1 MDLLLL
7 ISLPQPVQTVLYFLL
22 AILVLLIMIT
32 VHELGHYIVGKIF
45 KFKIEEFAIGFG
57 PAIYKKVKKN
67 GEVFSI
73 RLLPLGGFCA
83 FAGED
88 ELEDE
93 RKAKSKKVDDGNACG
108 NGNACVDSNASYNSS
123 AGSDGFFDDNSSDV
137 GQKLNYDND
146 AKNHFNNKP
155 PWQRI
160 LVLISGALMNFLLA
174 ILVSAVFLGVYGC
187 PAYKVMSFT
196 DNKGNYH
203 AVSAPFMEEDVIVS
217 IDGKNV
223 YMLTDLMDA
232 IGDKKDGE
240 VVSIVVLRDG
250 KKTNLDVTIG
260 GYEIENVE
268 SVGETLSNIG
278 VPALYKTSIRFGF
291 FEMIG
296 RVFEYTLK
304 IGLSVLMILGQ
315 LITGKLGLSAM
326 GGTVT
331 TIATTAQGVQT
342 YGMEFL
348 LQITSL
354 IGVNLAIF
362 NLLPIP
368 ALDGSKVVFT
378 SIEWI
383 RGKPINRRVESFIHL
398 FGIAFLFAFAI
409 LVDLQHCF

>member
-7 ISLPQPVQTVLYFLL
+7 TSLPQIVQTVLYFLL
-22 AILVLLIMIT
+22 AILVLLVMIT

-88 ELEDE
+88 ELEEE
-93 RKAKSKKVDDGNACG
+93 RKAKANKLDGGDTN
-108 NGNACVDSNASYNSS
+108 
-123 AGSDGFFDDNSSDV
+123 DGFFDDDKDV
-137 GQKLNYDND
+137 SNLSVDLNIDT
-146 AKNHFNNKP
+146 KNHFNNKP

-160 LVLISGALMNFLLA
+160 LVLISGAFMNFLLA
-174 ILVSAVFLGVYGC
+174 ILVSAIFLGIYGC
-187 PAYKVMSFT
+187 PAYQVMSFT
-196 DNKGNYH
+196 DNNGNH
-203 AVSAPFMEEDVIVS
+203 HTVSAPFIEEDIIVS

-232 IGDKKDGE
+232 IGDKSNGE
-240 VVSIVVLRDG
+240 TVSVVVLRDG
-250 KKTNLDVTIG
+250 KKVDLTITIG
-260 GYEIENVE
+260 GYQIENVE

-278 VPALYKTSIRFGF
+278 VPALYKTSVRFGF

-331 TIATTAQGVQT
+331 TITTTAQGVQM
-342 YGMEFL
+342 YGVGFL

-378 SIEWI
+378 LIEWI
-383 RGKPINRRVESFIHL
+383 RGKPINRRVESFIHFIGIVLL
-398 FGIAFLFAFAI
+398 FTFAI
-409 LVDLQHCF
+409 VVDLQHCF